1 MLSNVRLIVLVTKDN
16 RGGQRYRAPFE
27 IAVLFTNA
35 QKSQSYNYQEACKPA
50 AKIMIKTVHGERA
63 KRTIGRTALSDN
75 TVGGYTTSRTHK
87 VEKQSVHTQ
96 ASGYLALS
104 EPKLSREGL

>member
-50 AKIMIKTVHGERA
+50 AKIMIKTVRGEQA
-63 KRTIGRTALSDN
+63 KGLLAELLYQITRLEVTQ
-75 TVGGYTTSRTHK
+75 HQ
-87 VEKQSVHTQ
+87 EHT
-96 ASGYLALS
+96 
-104 EPKLSREGL
+104 K